1 MRALAIMYAEEQYRA
16 WADMLYSIR
25 TGRPAFA
32 HQFGTDV
39 FEYFASHP
47 EASAVFNEAMT
58 AWTTQVAGAVVGSY
72 DFSTFG
78 TVVDVGGN
86 QGTML
91 AAILRRHP
99 ATRGIL
105 FDLPHIVAGAE
116 PHLKRA
122 GIESRCACVGGDFFE
137 ALPTHGNAYV
147 LAQILHDWDDDRC
160 VAILAQCR
168 RAMPE
173 HGKLLIV
180 ELVLPPGDE
189 PFFGKWLDL
198 HMLVMTSGRERTAAE
213 YEQLLGAGGFTL
225 ARVVPTPAGPSI
237 VEAMPV

>member
-1 MRALAIMYAEEQYRA
+1 
-16 WADMLYSIR
+16 
-25 TGRPAFA
+25 
-32 HQFGTDV
+32 
-39 FEYFASHP
+39 
-47 EASAVFNEAMT
+47 MT
-58 AWTTQVAGAVVGSY
+58 AWTTQVAAAVVGSY

-105 FDLPHIVAGAE
+105 FDRPHVVAGAE
-116 PHLKRA
+116 AHLKRA
-122 GIESRCACVGGDFFE
+122 GIENRCACVGGDFFE
-137 ALPTHGNAYV
+137 ALRTRGDAYV

-160 VAILAQCR
+160 IAILAQCR
-168 RAMPE
+168 RVMPE

-180 ELVLPPGDE
+180 ELVLPPGNE

-198 HMLVMTSGRERTAAE
+198 HMLVMTTGRERTA
-213 YEQLLGAGGFTL
+213 GGVRRVARTWRIQAL
-225 ARVVPTPAGPSI
+225 ARRPNTGGPKYR
-237 VEAMPV
+237 